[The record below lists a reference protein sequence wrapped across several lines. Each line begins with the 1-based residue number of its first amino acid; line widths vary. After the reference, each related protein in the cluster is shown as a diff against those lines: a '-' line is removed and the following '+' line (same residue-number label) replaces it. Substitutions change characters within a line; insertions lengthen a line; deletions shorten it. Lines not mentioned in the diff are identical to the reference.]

1 MRIVRFSLLALFVL
15 AGELG
20 YGQGT
25 APTFRFDSG
34 NGAVTLPGRDPA
46 QGGTTVIP
54 TTVVAVRLQYESMPT
69 TGKPVALDA
78 AADVPRV
85 LRSPIFSNVAFGAEN
100 TT

>member
-1 MRIVRFSLLALFVL
+1 MRIVRFLLLALFVL

-46 QGGTTVIP
+46 RGGTTVIP
-54 TTVVAVRLQYESMPT
+54 TMLIAVRLQFESTPT

-78 AADVPRV
+78 TEHVQRV
-85 LRSPIFSNVAFGAEN
+85 LRSPVFSNSDF
-100 TT
+100 